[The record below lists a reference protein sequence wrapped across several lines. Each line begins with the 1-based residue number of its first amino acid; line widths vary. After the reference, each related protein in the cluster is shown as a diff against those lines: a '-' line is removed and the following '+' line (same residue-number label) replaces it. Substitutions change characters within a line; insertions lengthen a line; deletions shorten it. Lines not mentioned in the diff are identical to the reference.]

1 MPKTSILTTAVRV
14 SAIAATALVAVMP
27 LAAHA
32 AGGPFIDARI
42 STLGAGVDV
51 GAPVSP
57 YWDVRLL
64 ANGFDYTANR
74 SVDQIDYNGKLKMA
88 SFGVQAD
95 WHPIANGPLYLTA
108 GLYAN
113 GNKIDANAAPS
124 STTTIGTLPYTTAE
138 IGTLTAHGKF
148 GSTAPYLG
156 LGGRWGTGPV
166 DFTFEAGA
174 YFQGKANVALTN
186 DGVFASD
193 PGFQAQLAIERQ
205 NLQRNLND
213 FSTYPV
219 VALGVGYHF

>member
-1 MPKTSILTTAVRV
+1 MRKTSILILT
-14 SAIAATALVAVMP
+14 TALVAIVP

-32 AGGPFIDARI
+32 ADGPFIDARI

-51 GAPVSP
+51 GASVSP
-57 YWDVRLL
+57 YWDIRLL

-74 SVDQIDYNGKLKMA
+74 SVDQITYDGKLKMA

-95 WHPIANGPLYLTA
+95 WHPIANGPLYLTG

-113 GNKIDANAAPS
+113 GNKIDAAATPS
-124 STTTIGTLPYTTAE
+124 GTVTIGNLPFTSAE
-138 IGTLTAHGKF
+138 VGTLSAHGKY
-148 GSTAPYLG
+148 GGTAPYLG

-166 DFTFEAGA
+166 DFTLEAGA
-174 YFQGKANVALTN
+174 YFQGKANVSLTN
-186 DGVFASD
+186 NGAFASD
-193 PGFQAQLAIERQ
+193 PTFQAQLAIEQ
-205 NLQRNLND
+205 QKLQRNLND